1 MAGAGQVTEYEGIV
15 DEFSKC
21 WGYLDHLGKVAKN
34 ASFFMEGTMEDHS
47 MVGDKE
53 GLSVEGTMGRVGF
66 SAGGN
71 SIEKSQ
77 VEFIATFVEKIMME
91 YNNSQ
96 EPTVTIRCNF

>member
-1 MAGAGQVTEYEGIV
+1 MLGILGSSLKSRQECLV
-15 DEFSKC
+15 LC
-21 WGYLDHLGKVAKN
+21 GGDHG
-34 ASFFMEGTMEDHS
+34 GPQRGEDH
-47 MVGDKE
+47 GGTKHGGGQGQG

-91 YNNSQ
+91 
-96 EPTVTIRCNF
+96 